1 MEQNKINRINELSK
15 KSRTNERLTP
25 EEIVEREALRR
36 EYIDDMKRNLRAQL
50 ENIDVEYPDGKTVS
64 LKKK

>member
-15 KSRTNERLTP
+15 KSRTNEGLTP

>member
-15 KSRTNERLTP
+15 KSRTNEGLTP

-50 ENIDVEYPDGKTVS
+50 ENIDVEYPDGKTVP